1 MIEINNCVKQIELN
15 FKPKIIFELILKTT
29 NEFLNIDNKR
39 LIVVNLV
46 DSKEIQL
53 INKQYRNKNN
63 ITDVISFSFDESGV
77 KGPIIGEIYICL
89 EQAILQANE
98 YLHSYKREI
107 AFLFTHGLLH
117 LYGFDHQTEEES
129 EKMFNEQKKILNKC
143 NIIRSI

>member
-46 DSKEIQL
+46 DSIEIQL

-98 YLHSYKREI
+98 YQHSYKREI

>member
-98 YLHSYKREI
+98 YQHSYKREI